1 MPFVLT
7 GMPRWALKGRR
18 ESHPYDE
25 WFDGKPRLFIRGED
39 FDIARRSMATRL
51 RAAAKRRGLKVTIA
65 HRQYTK
71 DDWDH
76 DGRFFEFQENY
87 PAFALQEGDECIVVQ
102 AHLSQKPKR

>member
-1 MPFVLT
+1 
-7 GMPRWALKGRR
+7 
-18 ESHPYDE
+18 
-25 WFDGKPRLFIRGED
+25 
-39 FDIARRSMATRL
+39 
-51 RAAAKRRGLKVTIA
+51 LKVTIA

-76 DGRFFEFQENY
+76 DGRFFKFQENY